1 LIYSFYL
8 NGLRKTQAKISMR
21 VILGAI
27 AGGKCVA
34 GVRNGTI
41 STSVMNVKDAVRG
54 DLRARMGVVIK
65 EITEGENQVLER
77 LQAGDGSVMDATVR
91 EEDFRDRRLL
101 SLN

>member
-21 VILGAI
+21 VIQGTI
-27 AGGKCVA
+27 AEGKCVA

-41 STSVMNVKDAVRG
+41 STDVMNVKDVVRG